1 MTGDT
6 PATGRNRSPIDIWT
20 AVHAATGALAARLG
34 LSLPITMI
42 AGAIYELTEPSF
54 AFEVFGRG
62 YTEDTYPPE
71 TSANQIMD
79 LVALGAG
86 WTLYTGRG

>member
-1 MTGDT
+1 MTAET
-6 PATGRNRSPIDIWT
+6 PAIQRNRSPIDIWT
-20 AVHAATGALAARLG
+20 AVHLATGAVAARLG

-42 AGAIYELTEPSF
+42 AGAIYELAEPTF

-71 TSANQIMD
+71 TCANQIMD

-86 WTLYTGRG
+86 WTLSAGSV